1 MGLSEIGQ
9 DYDFINKSV
18 IAQEGGRILCK
29 PLPSLAYGAIMTILR
44 A

>member
-9 DYDFINKSV
+9 HYDFINKFV
-18 IAQEGGRILCK
+18 IAQNRGRIPCK
-29 PLPSLAYGAIMTILR
+29 PLLSLAYGAIMTILG

>member
-18 IAQEGGRILCK
+18 IAQERGRTPCK
-29 PLPSLAYGAIMTILR
+29 PLPSLAYGAIMTILG